1 MVGSCDTYWYGV
13 FRIVPC
19 TVKWVRFCLFYA
31 EPAGVAANTAPLS
44 VTGDA
49 MAAPVKHFPMIL
61 LVYRTASVLAAS
73 SRRLGEEEKNEKA
86 KRGGKG
92 VLCVMEHDVF
102 GLVVTLGILLGR
114 EPTSSFTLP
123 VSVDSDRD
131 QQKRAA
137 AR

>member
-1 MVGSCDTYWYGV
+1 MGMVGSCDTYWYGV

-73 SRRLGEEEKNEKA
+73 SRRLGEEEKKN
-86 KRGGKG
+86 RKG
-92 VLCVMEHDVF
+92 QE
-102 GLVVTLGILLGR
+102 GRKGSTLRHG
-114 EPTSSFTLP
+114 
-123 VSVDSDRD
+123 
-131 QQKRAA
+131 A
-137 AR
+137 